1 MSTSCIF
8 VSIRDEKSIEK
19 QRKCR
24 MTIAI
29 LQVSLYNNLH
39 KMLMETDGIHP
50 DLKGVYQYG
59 WLYRAGFE

>member
-1 MSTSCIF
+1 
-8 VSIRDEKSIEK
+8 
-19 QRKCR
+19 

-59 WLYRAGFE
+59 WLY